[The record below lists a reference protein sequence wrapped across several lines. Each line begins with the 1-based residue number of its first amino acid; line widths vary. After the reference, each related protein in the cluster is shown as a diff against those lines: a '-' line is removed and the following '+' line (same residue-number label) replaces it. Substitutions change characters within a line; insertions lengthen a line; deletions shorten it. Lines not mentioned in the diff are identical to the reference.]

1 MKHNLSSHFLLHKC
15 SVTCRFIMTK
25 AERIEALEIASKY
38 EIKTVLSWWNPFQN
52 VQWSVLKSR
61 KKLTDKQY
69 YYLSNN
75 KLLEVKSEPKK
86 GEEVILAISNVGRE
100 KLLSLK
106 NGR

>member
-1 MKHNLSSHFLLHKC
+1 
-15 SVTCRFIMTK
+15 MTK

-75 KLLEVKSEPKK
+75 KLLEVKFEPKK
-86 GEEVILAISNVGRE
+86 GEEIILTISQVGRE
-100 KLLSLK
+100 KFLSLK